1 MTTEQRA
8 KRTKKTARGQD
19 RGHLKVVV
27 TAEVARGRGHVTA
40 ADARGQNHPRKKVR
54 RAKRTNG
61 IVLGIDPGTGRMR
74 IVAVR
79 TRKRRSQIRYV
90 IFDRELTLIVM
101 SYGSKKNAHL

>member
-1 MTTEQRA
+1 MGIILWTLFTTSKMTTEQRA

-27 TAEVARGRGHVTA
+27 VTAEVARGQSHVTA

-61 IVLGIDPGTGRMR
+61 IVLGIDPGTRRMR
-74 IVAVR
+74 TVAVR
-79 TRKRRSQIRYV
+79 TRKRRRQILELE
-90 IFDRELTLIVM
+90 REE
-101 SYGSKKNAHL
+101 

>member
-8 KRTKKTARGQD
+8 KRIKKTERGQD

-27 TAEVARGRGHVTA
+27 TAEVAQGRGHVTA
-40 ADARGQNHPRKKVR
+40 EDARGQNHPRKKVR

-61 IVLGIDPGTGRMR
+61 IVLGIDPGTKRMR

-79 TRKRRSQIRYV
+79 TRKRRSQIR
-90 IFDRELTLIVM
+90 
-101 SYGSKKNAHL
+101 